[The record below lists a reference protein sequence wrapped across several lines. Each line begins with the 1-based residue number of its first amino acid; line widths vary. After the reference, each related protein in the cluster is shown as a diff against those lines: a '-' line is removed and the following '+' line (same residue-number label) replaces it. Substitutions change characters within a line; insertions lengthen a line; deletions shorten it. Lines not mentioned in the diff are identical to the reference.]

1 MENLNKYKIELEILR
16 DEKDSAEKA
25 AILKTQELQVEIAVF
40 SFTNRKKKPC
50 LLNTMLIDYGEEP
63 CIKYC

>member
-25 AILKTQELQVEIAVF
+25 AILRTQELQVEIAVF
-40 SFTNRKKKPC
+40 LFTNRKKKS
-50 LLNTMLIDYGEEP
+50 LAY
-63 CIKYC
+63 